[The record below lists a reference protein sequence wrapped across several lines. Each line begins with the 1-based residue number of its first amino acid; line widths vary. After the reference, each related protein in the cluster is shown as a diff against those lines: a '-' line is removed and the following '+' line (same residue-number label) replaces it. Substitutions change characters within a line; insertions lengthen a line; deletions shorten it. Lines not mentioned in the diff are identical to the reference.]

1 MNSENFDDNFDAEF
15 DRRISPG
22 INPNLEKNFNKNSGK
37 FQDPAIPPWYKA
49 DGRNIDSIDEKD
61 IGLIIESAFAII
73 SQKYP
78 DYQARPDQILMSK
91 NILKNLMSQSIYIVE
106 AGTGIGKSFAYL
118 IGAIA
123 YSYLSGE
130 RVIVT
135 TETKNLQMQLFK
147 KDLPSLESLIAPKL
161 VFEMAL
167 GSGNYFCRL
176 RHDEVFYEG
185 KFRDIIS
192 ETDLERYKLFTD
204 DVIGGKNQGHM
215 FDMEK
220 PFPDDFWRLVGRDP
234 DGCPGNKCLH
244 FSSCNYYRAKAAW
257 ANSQVIIANH
267 HLFLYNIFNDK
278 RTLPTYAGVVFD
290 EAHGL
295 IQSGQSILTHKFS
308 TDTIRELNKRFE
320 SKLRK
325 SLPQE
330 AWEEWSENWK
340 NLELS
345 WSVFFSSWEVQLAM
359 NFEENNR
366 KIIFEKQNISPK
378 EGLVLLEKICNDISE
393 YVKDEEDSGT
403 LNVLNAILKALK
415 KAMLFCQYYLVM
427 NTDKMVYWGEKIDNR
442 FYLFVCNLN
451 LGDELAPHMT
461 EGQVWTSATLGYWPF
476 DKRPPNKEALLK
488 GGYFKDFTS
497 EALGETLMQEAK
509 VDYYGS
515 TFNYA
520 KQAVLYIP
528 DHLAAPA
535 WGASGGA
542 QELYERNL
550 MDEVV
555 ELIRMSNGGAL
566 VLFTSNYQLS
576 QAGKIIRDKLDL
588 EVFSQLELGAD
599 GALKKFKAT
608 PDSVLLGTNSYWQGI
623 DVTGRQLRALII
635 TKMMFTPPSDP
646 ILQARSKILEKKNLN
661 PFMKIS
667 LPKSCMM
674 LRQAFGRL
682 IRSETD
688 TGFVAILDS
697 RIHQKA
703 YGKLV
708 LVNLPEI
715 PLVKKLADLRELVLK
730 NKLV

>member
-1 MNSENFDDNFDAEF
+1 MNTLDFEDNIIR
-15 DRRISPG
+15 DRDKTGSK
-22 INPNLEKNFNKNSGK
+22 NPVKNPEK
-37 FQDPAIPPWYKA
+37 FQNAIYPPWFKISNH
-49 DGRNIDSIDEKD
+49 DVDSVQESD
-61 IGLIIESAFAII
+61 LNQIIESAFNII

-78 DYQARPDQILMSK
+78 DYQSRPDQIEMSK
-91 NILKNLMSQSIYIVE
+91 NILKNLMNQSIYIVE

-118 IGAIA
+118 IAVIA
-123 YSYLSGE
+123 YSYLSGD
-130 RVIVT
+130 RVVIT
-135 TETKNLQMQLFK
+135 TETKNLQMQIFK
-147 KDLPSLESLIAPKL
+147 KDLPSLEKLLAPKL
-161 VFEMAL
+161 SFEIAL
-167 GSGNYFCRL
+167 GSSNYFCRL
-176 RHDEVFYEG
+176 RNDEVFNEG

-192 ETDLERYKLFTD
+192 ESELERYKTWTSE
-204 DVIGGKNQGHM
+204 VIAGKVHGHM

-220 PFPDDFWRLVGRDP
+220 PFPDDFWRQIGRDP
-234 DGCPGNKCLH
+234 DGCPGNKCLY
-244 FSSCNYYRAKAAW
+244 FSSCNYYKAKADW
-257 ANSQVIIANH
+257 NNSRIIIANH
-267 HLFLYNIFNDK
+267 HLFLYNIFNEK
-278 RTLPTYAGVVFD
+278 RTLPSYSGVVFD

-308 TDTIRELNKRFE
+308 TETIRDLNKRFE
-320 SKLRK
+320 TKLRK

-330 AWEEWSENWK
+330 AYEEWSENWK

-345 WSVFFSSWEVQLAM
+345 WHVFFSSWEVQLAM
-359 NFEENNR
+359 NFEENSR
-366 KIIFEKQNISPK
+366 KIILEKQNIDIK
-378 EGLVLLEKICNDISE
+378 ECLFLLEKICNDISE
-393 YVKDEEDSGT
+393 YIQDEEDSSI

-415 KAMLFCQYYLVM
+415 KAVVFCQYYQIM
-427 NTDKMVYWGEKIDNR
+427 NTEKMVYWGEKIDNR
-442 FYLFVCNLN
+442 FYLFACNLN
-451 LGDELAPHMT
+451 LGDELSPHLT

-476 DKRPPNKEALLK
+476 DKRPANKEALLK

-497 EALGETLMQEAK
+497 EALGDILMNEAK
-509 VDYYGS
+509 VDYFGS
-515 TFNYA
+515 PFNYA

-550 MDEVV
+550 MDEVI

-566 VLFTSNYQLS
+566 VLFTSNYQLN
-576 QAGKIIRDKLDL
+576 QAGKIIREKLDL
-588 EVFSQLELGAD
+588 EVFSQLELGAE

-646 ILQARSKILEKKNLN
+646 VLQARSKILEKKNQN

-682 IRSETD
+682 IRSEND

-715 PLVKKLADLRELVLK
+715 PLVKKLNDLRDLILK
-730 NKLV
+730 NNLV